1 MHASSLQEI
10 RYRNRYLDLLTN
22 PDVRNIF
29 KTRARIVTYL
39 RRYFDS
45 KGFIEVGGKGQVQGL
60 GFVVGSGLQCQL
72 FLVVPLLRCYFDSRD
87 DINNI
92 IFHFEVQG

>member
-45 KGFIEVGGKGQVQGL
+45 KGFIEVGGRDRFTNKGL
-60 GFVVGSGLQCQL
+60 W
-72 FLVVPLLRCYFDSRD
+72 
-87 DINNI
+87 
-92 IFHFEVQG
+92 